1 MELIYKIEN
10 GIGILQNPQAI
21 DLSALTEIT
30 FSLEKDGVLEI
41 NKFKKIKVVDGKCSI
56 LIKDIIKGTNT
67 LRLITADNSGKEAKV
82 YPLQPIYIYDVY
94 DKLHCSLAVS
104 LDLQREVE
112 NLRSLTIVQQ
122 NRIKTLEIN
131 TECLE
136 IMKTKM
142 NELIET
148 INTMA
153 ERLSEL
159 EKNYD
164 PTLI

>member
-21 DLSALTEIT
+21 DLSALTEIN

-82 YPLQPIYIYDVY
+82 YPLQLWVTL
-94 DKLHCSLAVS
+94 KLF
-104 LDLQREVE
+104 
-112 NLRSLTIVQQ
+112 
-122 NRIKTLEIN
+122 
-131 TECLE
+131 
-136 IMKTKM
+136 
-142 NELIET
+142 
-148 INTMA
+148 
-153 ERLSEL
+153 
-159 EKNYD
+159 
-164 PTLI
+164 

>member
-131 TECLE
+131 TEC
-136 IMKTKM
+136 IDTMKTKI
-142 NELIET
+142 NELIEI
-148 INTMA
+148 INTIA